1 MVNLTNNTNKEYL
14 MSKIIAITDR
24 LIIREKV
31 IEDSEFVL
39 QHYNE
44 PLFIQNIAD
53 KKIYTLEDAKQF
65 LINGPI
71 KSYQENGFGMFI
83 ISLKD
88 SNIPIGTCGLMKRD
102 NTDDI
107 DLGYALMSDYH
118 KQGYVL
124 EAAKAVLEYAKKEI
138 KLPHILG
145 YTALDNTSSMNVL
158 KKLGFSELGE
168 SKLAGYDTPSIKFS
182 LKL

>member
-1 MVNLTNNTNKEYL
+1 

-24 LIIREKV
+24 LIIKEKV
-31 IEDSEFVL
+31 IEDSEFIL

-44 PLFIQNIAD
+44 PLFIKNIAD
-53 KKIYTLEDAKQF
+53 KKIYTLEDAKKF

-83 ISLKD
+83 ISLKG

-124 EAAKAVLEYAKKEI
+124 EAAKAVLEYAKNEI
-138 KLPHILG
+138 KLSHILG
-145 YTALDNTSSMNVL
+145 YTALDNTDSMNVL
-158 KKLGFSELGE
+158 KKLGFSGLGE

>member
-1 MVNLTNNTNKEYL
+1 

-31 IEDSEFVL
+31 IEDSEFIL
-39 QHYNE
+39 QHFNE
-44 PLFIQNIAD
+44 SLFIKNIAD

-71 KSYQENGFGMFI
+71 KSYKENGFGMFI

-88 SNIPIGTCGLMKRD
+88 SNRSIGTCGLMKRE
-102 NTDDI
+102 NTDEI

-124 EAAKAVLEYAKKEI
+124 EAAKAVLEYAKNEI

-145 YTALDNTSSMNVL
+145 YTALDNTDSMNVL
-158 KKLGFSELGE
+158 NKLGFSELGE
-168 SKLAGYDTPSIKFS
+168 SKLVGYDTPSIKFS

>member
-1 MVNLTNNTNKEYL
+1 
-14 MSKIIAITDR
+14 MSKIITTTDR

-31 IEDSEFVL
+31 IEDSEFIL

-44 PLFIQNIAD
+44 PLFIKNIAD
-53 KKIYTLEDAKQF
+53 KKIYTLDDAKQF

-71 KSYQENGFGMFI
+71 KSYQENGFGMFLI
-83 ISLKD
+83 VLKD
-88 SNIPIGTCGLMKRD
+88 SNTPIGTCGLMKRD

-124 EAAKAVLEYAKKEI
+124 EAAKAVLEYAKNEI
-138 KLPHILG
+138 KLTHILG
-145 YTALDNTSSMNVL
+145 YTALDNSDSMNVL

-168 SKLAGYDTPSIKFS
+168 SKLAGYDTPSLKFS
-182 LKL
+182 RNL